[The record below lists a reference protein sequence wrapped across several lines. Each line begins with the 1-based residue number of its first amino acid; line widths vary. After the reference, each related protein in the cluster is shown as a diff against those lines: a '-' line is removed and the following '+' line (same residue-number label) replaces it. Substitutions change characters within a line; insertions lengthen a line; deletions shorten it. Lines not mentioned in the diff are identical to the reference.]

1 MGPKKILL
9 AEDDLDDQELFFDFL
24 LKRQDID
31 LLPIVDNGVA
41 LVDYLSGIPDVQF
54 FPDLIILDQNMP
66 LKNGIQTLQFLKT
79 NDRFSHI
86 PVISY
91 STYTDERLIHT
102 CSSLGASGVF
112 VKPFTK
118 EGYDNMIN
126 DFLKIIT

>member
-24 LKRQDID
+24 LNRQDID

-41 LVDYLSGIPDVQF
+41 LEEYLSGIHEVHS
-54 FPDLIILDQNMP
+54 FPELIILDQNMP
-66 LKNGIQTLQFLKT
+66 LKNAIQTLQFLKT
-79 NDRFSHI
+79 NARYSHI
-86 PVISY
+86 PVIIY

-102 CSSLGASGVF
+102 CSALGASGVF
-112 VKPFTK
+112 AKPFTK

-126 DFLKIIT
+126 DFLKIIS